1 MMSEYNSKREF
12 DCFGELLKTKAGY
25 ININLEGNNRYLSDA
40 LDVSKEISLGTDKTI
55 SKFDYPKEKQEPKFE
70 NKNQVS
76 SGRCTI

>member
-1 MMSEYNSKREF
+1 MGEYNNKREF

-55 SKFDYPKEKQEPKFE
+55 SEFDYPKEKQKPKCGNE
-70 NKNQVS
+70 KTVS
-76 SGRCTI
+76 HGKCTI